1 MTGTERNAL
10 ELTEEGVE
18 GGALSV
24 SSDPSGSC
32 RGAAGVAGAGA
43 GAGPG
48 VEPLAGSGERAGSG
62 CGADAAAA
70 ADWLVE
76 LVVSSAYLA
85 VVWEEEVWGCCW
97 VCEHCRS

>member
-32 RGAAGVAGAGA
+32 RGAAG

-48 VEPLAGSGERAGSG
+48 VEPLAGSGERERAGSG
-62 CGADAAAA
+62 CGAAA